1 MNAFEKAVYG
11 LYQWKMNEPQMY
23 GWFHILWIAV
33 LACVCALICV
43 FRKKI
48 SPKAIDVALIVWG
61 AVLIVLEATKLTL
74 YSFHYDNGTVTWAF
88 DWGRF
93 PFQFC
98 STPLYVAIPAGAL
111 KKGRIKNALLCFLA
125 TFSLFAG
132 LISMFFP
139 SGMFADFIFISLH
152 TMIWHSSMVAVGVM
166 LYVTNTVSTD
176 LFTLLKGFIIFVIF
190 VLVALI
196 LNLCL
201 GHHQFFNMFYIS
213 PYEVT
218 PLEVFDIIY
227 QHVPYVIFLIIYII
241 AFSFASAIV
250 FFAAKG
256 IELAAKKIQT
266 LRANKKS
273 AASHEDTGE

>member
-1 MNAFEKAVYG
+1 MNVFEKAIYG
-11 LYQWKMNEPQMY
+11 LYKWKMAEPQMY
-23 GWFHILWIAV
+23 GWFHIMWLFL
-33 LACVCALICV
+33 LAAACALICV

-48 SPKAIDVALIVWG
+48 SSKAVDITLIVWG
-61 AVLIVLEATKLTL
+61 AVLIVIETIKLIL
-74 YSFHYDNGTVTWAF
+74 YSFHYDDGAVTWAF

-98 STPLYVAIPAGAL
+98 STPLYVALPAGLL
-111 KKGRIKNALLCFLA
+111 KKGKIKDALLSFLA

-139 SGMFADFIFISLH
+139 SGMFANFIFISLH
-152 TMIWHSSMVAVGVM
+152 TMIWHASMVAMGVL
-166 LYVTNTVSTD
+166 LYATDTVSTHI
-176 LFTLLKGFIIFVIF
+176 FTLLKGFILFVIF
-190 VLVALI
+190 VFVALI

-218 PLEVFDIIY
+218 PLEVFNIIY
-227 QHVPYVIFLIIYII
+227 QHVPYVIFLLLYII
-241 AFSFASAIV
+241 AFSIAATVV

-256 IELAAKKIQT
+256 IKLAAQKIQT
-266 LRANKKS
+266 LRENKKD
-273 AASHEDTGE
+273 APPPDTAQ